1 MVKLLSAAPLVASV
15 AVFGAAAASTKIIR
29 CSYRW
34 HGAAMAAFGAP
45 RTE

>member
-1 MVKLLSAAPLVASV
+1 MVKLLLAAALVATV
-15 AVFGAAAASTKIIR
+15 AVFGAAAAGTKNIR

-34 HGAAMAAFGAP
+34 HGAAVAAFGAP